1 MKKISRRSFVKAA
14 GSAAVLSMLAACGGS
29 SSSTAASTA
38 STAAS
43 TAGASS
49 AAAASF
55 GPDTQAIVDR
65 GVLKVGVKNAV
76 QGFSF
81 QDTLT
86 GEYKGLEDSLAEMIA
101 EYLGVDVEFTTV
113 TAATRGELLDSGD
126 IDAVLAT
133 FTITEERKKSWDFTT
148 PYYTDYVSV
157 LVEDS
162 NGIKDLADLKDKV
175 VGVSSGSTSAR
186 ALVKAMIDAGVLDG
200 ANFDADTFNAD
211 TWKEGISFR
220 QYDDYPAI
228 STALSADEVQG
239 FCVDKSILAIY
250 KTEGRSY
257 VDAEFSPAGVRRR
270 HQEGQRFL
278 RRVRRA
284 GARAGWPMVRWT
296 SLIKEN
302 GLELNRPV
310 VAIEGIERERSVCHV
325 WFIFDGRMEQRFG
338 TISDSFLLGLG
349 NTLQTA
355 VCALALAFTIG
366 ALLGLM
372 ATSGNQI
379 LKFVARVYVEF
390 MQNTPLL
397 LQLCFLY
404 YALAFAG
411 LSLGVIRTGII
422 ALGVYTGAYMGEVVR
437 AAIEAVPKGQFEAA
451 QAQGFNYLQ
460 RMGYIILPQ
469 SIPVMLPPM
478 VNQVVNLFKN
488 TSCLYIVGGA
498 DLISVTYSFVTGAST
513 GGAYAPA
520 YIVCGLIFFVVC
532 FPLSTLATR
541 WEASL
546 KARKGRVNTTLKTA
560 AKVELKEAA

>member
-211 TWKEGISFR
+211 
-220 QYDDYPAI
+220 A
-228 STALSADEVQG
+228 
-239 FCVDKSILAIY
+239 KS
-250 KTEGRSY
+250 
-257 VDAEFSPAGVRRR
+257 
-270 HQEGQRFL
+270 
-278 RRVRRA
+278 
-284 GARAGWPMVRWT
+284 
-296 SLIKEN
+296 
-302 GLELNRPV
+302 LE
-310 VAIEGIERERSVCHV
+310 
-325 WFIFDGRMEQRFG
+325 
-338 TISDSFLLGLG
+338 
-349 NTLQTA
+349 
-355 VCALALAFTIG
+355 
-366 ALLGLM
+366 
-372 ATSGNQI
+372 
-379 LKFVARVYVEF
+379 
-390 MQNTPLL
+390 
-397 LQLCFLY
+397 
-404 YALAFAG
+404 
-411 LSLGVIRTGII
+411 
-422 ALGVYTGAYMGEVVR
+422 
-437 AAIEAVPKGQFEAA
+437 AAIEAVLAEGKLTPKAVVDVDLFGLPADHEAVA
-451 QAQGFNYLQ
+451 AVCEKHGLLLLEDAAQGFGGMLHGKRNGAFGDAACTSFFPAKPLGCYGDGGAVFTDSDETAAMVRSLCVHGKGSFKYDNVRIGMNSRLDTIQ
-460 RMGYIILPQ
+460 AAILLVKMDAFEKYELADVNAAAAMYNEALAGIPAILP
-469 SIPVMLPPM
+469 
-478 VNQVVNLFKN
+478 VVPE
-488 TSCLYIVGGA
+488 GW
-498 DLISVTYSFVTGAST
+498 YSSWAQ
-513 GGAYAPA
+513 Y
-520 YIVCGLIFFVVC
+520 
-532 FPLSTLATR
+532 TLRLRSREERDRVQA
-541 WEASL
+541 EL
-546 KARKGRVNTTLKTA
+546 KAQGIPTMVYYPKPMHTQQAFDGLKQYVPCPVTE
-560 AKVELKEAA
+560 ELCATVLSLPMHPYLTRETVQTVTDALRRALK